1 MANAALFDNLVQR
14 AKQLKVNQPQSES
27 VVSQSLEAIQMAK
40 SETVHQAIAEME
52 DVKAQV

>member
-14 AKQLKVNQPQSES
+14 AKQLKVDQPQSES
-27 VVSQSLEAIQMAK
+27 LVSQSLEAIQMDK